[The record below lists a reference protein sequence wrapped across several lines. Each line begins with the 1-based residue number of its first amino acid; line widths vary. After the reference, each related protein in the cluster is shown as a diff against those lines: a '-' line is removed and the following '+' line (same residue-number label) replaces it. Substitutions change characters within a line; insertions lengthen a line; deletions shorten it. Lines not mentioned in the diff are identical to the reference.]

1 MFSHYYS
8 YPVRDHSAL
17 AIRTKQNASCFL
29 MLYRHNKWIAYC
41 GERKKLP
48 SSIKFSTSATTC
60 PNPRCPLFTTVHWYR
75 YSRWPGSQPV
85 SFFSLTQVSTDREL
99 MQAWVL
105 QWVQMGHRLS
115 SWTLS
120 RFNILP
126 AKNYGQGQG
135 TGNWSK
141 TQRGFENLHRS
152 VHFIILSLQT
162 YQLCHLSVKFMF

>member
-60 PNPRCPLFTTVHWYR
+60 PNPR
-75 YSRWPGSQPV
+75 
-85 SFFSLTQVSTDREL
+85 FFSLTQLSTDREL

-152 VHFIILSLQT
+152 VHIIILSLQT

>member
-8 YPVRDHSAL
+8 YPVRDHSGL

-60 PNPRCPLFTTVHWYR
+60 PNPR
-75 YSRWPGSQPV
+75 
-85 SFFSLTQVSTDREL
+85 FFSLTQLSTDREL

-152 VHFIILSLQT
+152 VHIIILSLQT